1 MNNQQYSLLFF
12 GDKNY
17 QKMISFHDTSL
28 IVAIV
33 DILIYEGNL
42 TKTNWLNWVLYFQQ
56 TYQKFIILQTEILFP
71 NIFYIL
77 FMIRTCKKV
86 N

>member
-42 TKTNWLNWVLYFQQ
+42 TKTNWLNWVL
-56 TYQKFIILQTEILFP
+56 
-71 NIFYIL
+71 
-77 FMIRTCKKV
+77 
-86 N
+86 